1 MVAGMLE
8 LAKGL
13 GAHCLVAV
21 EGNGPIILAML
32 LAGLVG
38 SLTHCAGMCGP
49 LVAGMSLERAAR
61 EPAKAAGARGEA
73 WRRLAGGALIPYQLG
88 RTTTYMALGALAAL
102 PVSAGDRIL
111 SVSWLPPVL
120 LWSAAAI
127 FLWQGLL
134 KLDAIPA
141 GLGAAVSL
149 GGGVGAAAT
158 GPIRTLLRPLKSLAG
173 ALMSR
178 PTGWHGYLLGILLG
192 FLPCGLL
199 YGAVVAAAA
208 TGDPL
213 AAAFAMLAFAA
224 GTFPLS
230 WAIGYGSRF
239 ATQRFRDRLKTPLG
253 ALMIF
258 NAVLLAALS
267 LPLL

>member
-1 MVAGMLE
+1 MLE

-13 GAHCLVAV
+13 GEHCVV
-21 EGNGPIILAML
+21 VIEGHGSIILAML

-49 LVAGMSLERAAR
+49 LVAAQSLERAAMR
-61 EPAKAAGARGEA
+61 VTSRGEA

-88 RTTTYMALGALAAL
+88 RTTTYMALGAVAAL
-102 PVSAGDRIL
+102 PVAAGDSLL
-111 SVSWLPPVL
+111 SANWLPPLL
-120 LWSAAAI
+120 LWGAAAI
-127 FLWQGLL
+127 FLWQGLA

-141 GLGAAVSL
+141 SLVSSGSVAGAT
-149 GGGVGAAAT
+149 T
-158 GPIRTLLRPLKSLAG
+158 GPILSLLRPLRAMAG
-173 ALMSR
+173 TLMR
-178 PTGWHGYLLGILLG
+178 QPTGMHGYLLGILLG

-199 YGAVVAAAA
+199 YGAIVAAAA

-213 AAAFAMLAFAA
+213 AAAFAMLAFAV

-239 ATQRFRDRLKTPLG
+239 ATQRFRSKLKVPLG
-253 ALMIF
+253 LLMIF
-258 NAVLLAALS
+258 NAVLLTALS

>member
-1 MVAGMLE
+1 MLE
-8 LAKGL
+8 LAQGL
-13 GAHCLVAV
+13 GAHCLVV
-21 EGNGPIILAML
+21 VSTHGSLVLAML

-49 LVAGMSLERAAR
+49 LVAAQSLERAAR
-61 EPAKAAGARGEA
+61 RGTAEGQV

-88 RTTTYMALGALAAL
+88 RTTTYMGLGAVASL
-102 PVSAGDRIL
+102 PVAAGDRVF
-111 SVSWLPPVL
+111 SANWLPPLL
-120 LWSAAAI
+120 LWIAAAF
-127 FLWQGLL
+127 FLWQGLK
-134 KLDAIPA
+134 KLEAVPA
-141 GLGAAVSL
+141 GLAGLLS
-149 GGGVGAAAT
+149 GPAT
-158 GPIRTLLRPLKSLAG
+158 SGPTGRLLEPFRRAAG
-173 ALMSR
+173 ALMHQ
-178 PTGWHGYLLGILLG
+178 PTGLHGYALGVLLG

-199 YGAVVAAAA
+199 YGAIVAAAA

-230 WAIGYGSRF
+230 WAIGYGSRL
-239 ATQRFRDRLKTPLG
+239 ATQRFRTRLKVPLG
-253 ALMIF
+253 MLMIF

>member
-1 MVAGMLE
+1 MLE

-13 GAHCLVAV
+13 GEHCLVIV
-21 EGNGPIILAML
+21 QGSGSIILTML

-49 LVAGMSLERAAR
+49 LVAAQSLERAVLR
-61 EPAKAAGARGEA
+61 PLDRGEA

-88 RTTTYMALGALAAL
+88 RTTTYMMLGAIAAL
-102 PVSAGDRIL
+102 PVAAGNQLLSAN
-111 SVSWLPPVL
+111 WLPPIL
-120 LWSAAAI
+120 LWTAAAI
-127 FLWQGLL
+127 FLWQGLK
-134 KLDAIPA
+134 KLEALPA
-141 GLGAAVSL
+141 GFALPNGVL
-149 GGGVGAAAT
+149 GGAT
-158 GPIRTLLRPLKSLAG
+158 SGPVLDLLRLLRKAAGSL
-173 ALMSR
+173 MR
-178 PTGWHGYLLGILLG
+178 QPTGLHGYVLGILLG

-208 TGDPL
+208 TVDPL
-213 AAAFAMLAFAA
+213 AAAFAMLAFAI

-239 ATQRFRDRLKTPLG
+239 ATARFRAKLKVPL
-253 ALMIF
+253 ALLMIF
-258 NAVLLAALS
+258 NAVLLTALS

>member
-1 MVAGMLE
+1 MLE

-13 GAHCLVAV
+13 GEHCLVV
-21 EGNGPIILAML
+21 VQDHGSIILTML

-49 LVAGMSLERAAR
+49 LVAAQSLELAASR
-61 EPAKAAGARGEA
+61 TLSQGQV
-73 WRRLAGGALIPYQLG
+73 WRRLTGGALIPYQLG
-88 RTTTYMALGALAAL
+88 RSTTYMTLGAFAAL
-102 PVSAGDRIL
+102 PVGAGGQIL
-111 SVSWLPPVL
+111 SISWLPPVL
-120 LWSAAAI
+120 LWAAAAI
-127 FLWQGLL
+127 FLWQGLQ

-141 GLGAAVSL
+141 GLSGGTSVAGGVFGGVPAGATRHLRGAA
-149 GGGVGAAAT
+149 
-158 GPIRTLLRPLKSLAG
+158 R
-173 ALMSR
+173 ALMR
-178 PTGWHGYLLGILLG
+178 QPTGLRGYLLGILLG

-199 YGAVVAAAA
+199 YGALVAAAA
-208 TGDPL
+208 TGEPL
-213 AAAFAMLAFAA
+213 AAAFAMLAFAV

-239 ATQRFRDRLKTPLG
+239 AAARFRAKSRVPL
-253 ALMIF
+253 ALLMIF